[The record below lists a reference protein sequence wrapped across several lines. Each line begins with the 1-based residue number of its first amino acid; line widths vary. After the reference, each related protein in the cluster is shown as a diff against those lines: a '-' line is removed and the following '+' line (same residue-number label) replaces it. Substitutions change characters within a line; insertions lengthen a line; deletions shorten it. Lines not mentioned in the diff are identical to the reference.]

1 MFSGFILLVILTI
14 VQIIFWIHFYSKVSR
29 VKQQGKNSILP
40 SISVVVCAK
49 NEEKNISNC
58 LHSVL
63 KQDYPLFDVIVMND
77 YSNDRTSEILND
89 FGNRFPSI
97 NVYQPS
103 KNTVGKK
110 LAIYEAVTSSN
121 SDWIVLTDADCVA
134 KSSSWLKSMMSEVN
148 SKIDLIL
155 GYGAYIKGIGVLNK
169 LIRYET
175 IYIALQYLSAAVSG
189 KAYMGVS
196 RNLAF
201 RKRAF
206 IEKNPFQ
213 DRMYG
218 PGDDDAI
225 VQSLSNANNTAI
237 CIDRK
242 AHTLSNPKPS
252 IKEYFIQKRR
262 HISPVS
268 SYSVGRQL
276 WLGLLGMSHIGVL
289 ILVAVLGMSEYS
301 GPSILM
307 IVLRWLI
314 MIVFAIRLF
323 PLFQEKR
330 LILFIPIADVLLALF
345 YFFQLLC
352 IPIPKKGW

>member
-1 MFSGFILLVILTI
+1 
-14 VQIIFWIHFYSKVSR
+14 
-29 VKQQGKNSILP
+29 
-40 SISVVVCAK
+40 
-49 NEEKNISNC
+49 
-58 LHSVL
+58 VL
-63 KQDYPLFDVIVMND
+63 KQDYPHFDVIVMND

-89 FGNRFPSI
+89 FRNRFSTLK
-97 NVYQPS
+97 VYQPS
-103 KNTVGKK
+103 KNIAGKK
-110 LAIYEAVTSSN
+110 LSIYEAVTFTN
-121 SDWIVLTDADCVA
+121 SDWILLTDADCVT
-134 KSSSWLKSMMSEVN
+134 KSSSWLKNMMSEVN
-148 SKIDLIL
+148 SEVDLVL
-155 GYGAYIKGIGVLNK
+155 GYGAYRKGAGVLNK

-175 IYIALQYLSAAVSG
+175 VYIALQYLSAAVSG

-206 IEKNPFQ
+206 LEKNPFQ

-225 VQSLSNANNTAI
+225 VQSISNMNNTAI
-237 CIDRK
+237 CIDGK

-252 IKEYFIQKRR
+252 IKEYFIQKKR

-268 SYSVGRQL
+268 SYSVRRQL
-276 WLGLLGMSHIGVL
+276 WLSLLGMSHIGVL
-289 ILVAVLGMSEYS
+289 ILVAVLGMSEYW

-314 MIVFAIRLF
+314 MIVFALRLF